1 MGNVPPRRGEHD
13 QGHDQ
18 RDNQPTF
25 EFGTMPDQPK
35 TPHYTN
41 LADSI
46 PTFDPKLN
54 DCLGN
59 FQKLTSFVRQIRFK
73 FPTSSSS

>member
-1 MGNVPPRRGEHD
+1 MTN
-13 QGHDQ
+13 
-18 RDNQPTF
+18 
-25 EFGTMPDQPK
+25 QPK
-35 TPHYTN
+35 TPHYAN

>member
-1 MGNVPPRRGEHD
+1 MVGWLSIKIESPTSRPLSLPKGGEEVD
-13 QGHDQ
+13 PICPG
-18 RDNQPTF
+18 R
-25 EFGTMPDQPK
+25 
-35 TPHYTN
+35 N

-59 FQKLTSFVRQIRFK
+59 FQKLTYA
-73 FPTSSSS
+73 